1 MAAVLNPI
9 WRAHDKL
16 TDVSVQ
22 LSKLALGIIVFAYCF
37 EVGARYLFNAP
48 QWWADEAV
56 SYSLCIG
63 CFLMMPYV
71 TREKGHVAVTLIV
84 DTMGAANARKLY
96 WFIYLLG
103 FLACAAAAW
112 FSLDEN
118 IRQIDQ
124 NIHLMKVK
132 PVPKY
137 LISIWITYGFA
148 SSALYFLRML
158 DYRQIAVADPG
169 EGGRIS

>member
-1 MAAVLNPI
+1 MGAFLSTLG
-9 WRAHDKL
+9 RAHDKL
-16 TDVSVQ
+16 TDIGFQ

-71 TREKGHVAVTLIV
+71 TRDKGHVAVTLIV
-84 DTMGAANARKLY
+84 DTMKAANARRLY

-103 FLACAAAAW
+103 FLACAAATW

-124 NIHLMKVK
+124 DVYLMKVK

-137 LISIWITYGFA
+137 LISIWITYGFG
-148 SSALYFLRML
+148 SSTLYFLRML
-158 DYRQIAVADPG
+158 DYRKIAVAERD
-169 EGGRIS
+169 GGRIS